1 MVLQVHDELIF
12 DVPTAEQA
20 AMEKL
25 VRREMEQAASLD
37 VPLLVDLG
45 VGRSWS
51 EAH

>member
-1 MVLQVHDELIF
+1 
-12 DVPTAEQA
+12 
-20 AMEKL
+20 MEKL